1 MSAQGAR
8 PRFHALIRPEIA
20 FYGYPPSQVTML
32 RFPSALLIACVV
44 ACAKKP
50 DATQQ
55 ADTTATASTTTSTT
69 ETPIASTENAV
80 APEVN
85 PPGDIPDTQAFV
97 NYTNSAGGYRLD
109 VPEGWA
115 RTEKGSTVSFVN
127 KFDGVSA
134 EVSLSPASSV
144 KNAASARANEAKVI
158 QAQGRAVTITGVSDV
173 KLPGGN
179 AVVVK
184 YTSNSEP
191 NAVTNKKVRLENE
204 TYLFFKNGKE
214 AKVTLW
220 APQGADNVDQWQRM
234 AKSFRWI

>member
-1 MSAQGAR
+1 MASRNLLQSHQPTIMLKLYSSA
-8 PRFHALIRPEIA
+8 
-20 FYGYPPSQVTML
+20 V
-32 RFPSALLIACVV
+32 LIACVMG
-44 ACAKKP
+44 CTKKP
-50 DATQQ
+50 ATQT
-55 ADTTATASTTTSTT
+55 ADTTTSATNTATR
-69 ETPIASTENAV
+69 EAPISSTENAV

-97 NYTNSAGGYRLD
+97 SYTNSPGGFRLE

-115 RTEKGSTVSFVN
+115 RTENGSSVSFVN
-127 KFDGVSA
+127 KFDGVKVDVGLSSSA
-134 EVSLSPASSV
+134 AAPT
-144 KNAASARANEAKVI
+144 AASVRANEAKVI
-158 QAQGRAVTITGVSDV
+158 QAQGHAVTITGVSDL

-179 AVVVK
+179 AVVIK

-214 AKVTLW
+214 AMITLW

-234 AKSFRWI
+234 AKSFRWT

>member
-1 MSAQGAR
+1 MR
-8 PRFHALIRPEIA
+8 KKLI
-20 FYGYPPSQVTML
+20 
-32 RFPSALLIACVV
+32 PSAVALLACLV

-50 DATQQ
+50 DATQR
-55 ADTTATASTTTSTT
+55 ADTTVASTATTSSK
-69 ETPIASTENAV
+69 EAPISSSENAV

-97 NYTNSAGGYRLD
+97 SYSNASGGYKLE

-115 RTEKGSTVSFVN
+115 RTETASSVSFVS
-127 KFDGVSA
+127 KFDGVKVDVGNSA
-134 EVSLSPASSV
+134 ASQA
-144 KNAASARANEAKVI
+144 KNAASVRANEAKVI
-158 QAQGRAVTITGVSDV
+158 QAQGHAVAITGVSDV

-179 AVVVK
+179 AVVIK

-204 TYLFFKNGKE
+204 TYLFFRNGKE
-214 AKVTLW
+214 AMLTMW

-234 AKSFRWI
+234 SKSFRWL